1 MLHWIM
7 SPSVITTAW
16 QRNLWLVG
24 AASWPGHHCHQIKT
38 LLHNWGTLR
47 GSKHTDLLFSLVLV
61 LNILPLPFS
70 VLKLAQCYKHW
81 VIPLKRVSR
90 WVSILMSG
98 DKLKSPHTREPGAQ
112 RGLIQRRRPVTVWRT
127 MQLLLPIPEI
137 LPISRYYLSCQQN
150 FAKLPLRTSVPISHL
165 TYGC

>member
-7 SPSVITTAW
+7 SPSVIT
-16 QRNLWLVG
+16 NNHSL
-24 AASWPGHHCHQIKT
+24 AAQPLAVRCRQLTWSPPCHQIQT
-38 LLHNWGTLR
+38 LLHNWGKLW
-47 GSKHTDLLFSLVLV
+47 GSNNTHLLFSLVLV

-70 VLKLAQCYKHW
+70 VLKLAQCYKHR

-137 LPISRYYLSCQQN
+137 LPITRYYVELS
-150 FAKLPLRTSVPISHL
+150 
-165 TYGC
+165 